1 MVNLLTTVISQPAG
15 RKWRDPWQY
24 DRKSYA
30 TPRRVNF
37 LLCSAM

>member
-1 MVNLLTTVISQPAG
+1 MVNLLTAVTSQPT
-15 RKWRDPWQY
+15 DPWQY
-24 DRKSYA
+24 DKKSGV